1 MVVVDLGFSS
11 RNRSAGIVSPTHCDG
26 QEMEF
31 GKAVG
36 VVVEAVLSIFDE
48 EEKPLLVIEAPLSK
62 LFVRGNPSF
71 RFKTEEERGW

>member
-1 MVVVDLGFSS
+1 
-11 RNRSAGIVSPTHCDG
+11 
-26 QEMEF
+26 MEF